1 MRYNE
6 PHYLLAISNGILL
19 CTAAVLTANL
29 SIRNAD
35 YLKSLNNHAGR
46 SWSPSH
52 DSHLEA
58 LVQRPDAQI
67 GDTNYN
73 TDGSAY
79 IWLPQDEY
87 AGKTFFE

>member
-1 MRYNE
+1 MHHNE
-6 PHYLLAISNGILL
+6 PHYLLAISNGIIL

-35 YLKSLNNHAGR
+35 YHAGR

-58 LVQRPDAQI
+58 PVQRPDARI
-67 GDTNYN
+67 GDTSYN
-73 TDGSAY
+73 TDESAY